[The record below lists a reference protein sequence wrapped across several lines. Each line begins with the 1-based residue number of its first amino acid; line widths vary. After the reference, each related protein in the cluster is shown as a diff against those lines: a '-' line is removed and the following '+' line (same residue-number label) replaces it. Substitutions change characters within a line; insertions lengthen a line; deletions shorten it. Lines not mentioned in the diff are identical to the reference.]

1 MSEVEE
7 ALMDLLGDEKV
18 VLELLPPAQA
28 NPDNVAVVQPREI
41 AHGLQEAVDSRP
53 AEPHLPAAEPLLPVD
68 PSYCQLPESLDQG
81 QDIKVFR
88 MQAVHVA
95 RQSLQ
100 NTRDGEDICKILRN
114 LCLAL
119 GSTRTESGTIKA
131 VHAALLNLDQ
141 PMAERDAAALTGA
154 SLSNFK
160 KWRKRVQH
168 AQLGLPPP

>member
-1 MSEVEE
+1 
-7 ALMDLLGDEKV
+7 MDLVGDEE
-18 VLELLPPAQA
+18 VLELQSILRCPPAQA

-41 AHGLQEAVDSRP
+41 AHRLQEAVDSRP
-53 AEPHLPAAEPLLPVD
+53 AEPHLPVGPPVG
-68 PSYCQLPESLDQG
+68 PSYCQPPGSLDHG
-81 QDIKVFR
+81 QDSRRFR
-88 MQAVHVA
+88 MQALHVA
-95 RQSLQ
+95 RQSLRT
-100 NTRDGEDICKILRN
+100 TRTDEEIFKVIRN
-114 LCLAL
+114 LSLAL